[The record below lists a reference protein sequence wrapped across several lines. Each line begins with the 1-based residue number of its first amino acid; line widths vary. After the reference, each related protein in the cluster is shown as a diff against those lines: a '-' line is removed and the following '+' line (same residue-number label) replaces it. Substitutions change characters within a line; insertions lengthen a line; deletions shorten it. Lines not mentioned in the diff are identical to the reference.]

1 VSGAAL
7 SLYRR
12 FERLIRYGAV
22 GAGVTLFYSLL
33 TTGLIMG
40 HLIADPTTA
49 SAIATLVTQPVAFV
63 FHRAVTYQDV
73 AHHETQWKRFATLA
87 LSSFVLGVGA
97 MKLVD
102 SLGWPF
108 WIALAI
114 GWVVI
119 PVVNY
124 FIGAIWVFRAKKL
137 LSLAPSPAL
146 SKNETQ

>member
-1 VSGAAL
+1 MSGAVIA
-7 SLYRR
+7 LYRK

-33 TTGLIMG
+33 TTGLIVSR
-40 HLIADPTTA
+40 LILDPTTA
-49 SAIATLVTQPVAFV
+49 SAVATVVTQPLAFAL
-63 FHRAVTYQDV
+63 HRAVTYQDV
-73 AHHETQWKRFATLA
+73 AHHETHWRRFATVA

-114 GWVVI
+114 GWVII

-124 FIGAIWVFRAKKL
+124 FIGAIWVFRARKL
-137 LSLAPSPAL
+137 LSLAPSPSL
-146 SKNETQ
+146 PRGETQ